1 MGKGICSS
9 RQRRFFQSFLL
20 LLFICGTVC
29 ALMISYEM
37 HRELKKTE
45 ATALQYQ
52 QHQESLSAQ
61 LQVVYEHHSKLEKSL
76 QKERLEHKKSEE
88 DFLVFKRESQKAL
101 NKEKMYNNLWFLTK
115 QQDSTSRLNVMQTQH
130 QILKSQHEDLKMQYY
145 ELQKKNQNQ
154 GENHERILDE
164 HRQELDDL
172 QREKVDEI
180 SRLKENAYNLQV
192 ENKQLRK
199 AHQDIYTQLLDV
211 REQHINM
218 RASKDHLTL
227 TLEDHKNALVAAQ
240 VEGFEEKGK
249 GFSPQGVSE
258 IENNNE
264 TKVEVKQPH
273 QIDVFAEGRGKK
285 EEKSTS
291 KEREG
296 EDESKKAAL
305 EHSLSNPEELGIN
318 HHNTLSQTLEK
329 QIQTEP
335 LHTTKGHFWPSD
347 PIITVDHV
355 INGQDD
361 AKEYTQHH
369 DKNFELNMNLNGVE
383 FREAKDTPYKSN
395 VNKDRPEEDEQLVVA
410 GSPEQED
417 QPDEQYD
424 DENVEDSVH
433 NREKRADKEDN
444 VENLYTEHDET
455 EGHNSL
461 TINRG
466 KN

>member
-1 MGKGICSS
+1 MGKGICSR

-76 QKERLEHKKSEE
+76 QKERLEHKKAEE

-101 NKEKMYNNLWFLTK
+101 NKEK
-115 QQDSTSRLNVMQTQH
+115 QDSTSRLNVMQTQH
-130 QILKSQHEDLKMQYY
+130 QILKAQHEDLKMQYY

-164 HRQELDDL
+164 HRQELDHL
-172 QREKVDEI
+172 QREKENEI

-199 AHQDIYTQLLDV
+199 AHQDIYTQLLD
-211 REQHINM
+211 EQHINLK
-218 RASKDHLTL
+218 ASKDHLTL
-227 TLEDHKNALVAAQ
+227 TLEDHKTALVAAQ
-240 VEGFEEKGK
+240 VEGLEEKGK
-249 GFSPQGVSE
+249 AFSPQGVSE

-264 TKVEVKQPH
+264 TKVAVKQPH
-273 QIDVFAEGRGKK
+273 QIDIFAEGRGNK
-285 EEKSTS
+285 EEKSRS

-296 EDESKKAAL
+296 EDESKKAVL

-329 QIQTEP
+329 QIQTES
-335 LHTTKGHFWPSD
+335 LHTTEGHFLASH
-347 PIITVDHV
+347 PIITVGNAVIAHHV
-355 INGQDD
+355 TAGQED
-361 AKEYTQHH
+361 AKEHTQLR
-369 DKNFELNMNLNGVE
+369 DMNFEINLNMNEAKNLNGDE
-383 FREAKDTPYKSN
+383 FKEAKGTQYKSN
-395 VNKDRPEEDEQLVVA
+395 MNKDRPEEDEQLVVA

-424 DENVEDSVH
+424 DENVDDSVH
-433 NREKRADKEDN
+433 NREKRAGEEDN
-444 VENLYTEHDET
+444 GENLYSEHDET

-461 TINRG
+461 IINRSR
-466 KN
+466 N